1 MAKMMKTKFGLVS
14 STEARCLGDLER
26 QLKDGRWQR
35 KKPQRPHKPRI
46 TVWRKNRVTS
56 VKK

>member
-1 MAKMMKTKFGLVS
+1 MARMIKTKFGLVS
-14 STEARCLGDLER
+14 PTEARCLDDLER

-46 TVWRKNRVTS
+46 TVW
-56 VKK
+56 KKR